1 MRSTGKQVPHLQSFL
16 ERFNQGY
23 HFALVNKKTD
33 KIASSNNWQLSL
45 AALAYQSR
53 DHSGIASLLP
63 QSKAKDL
70 LQDNKLKN
78 KKRRGEKSY
87 LASQIA
93 REQAKLFIPTL
104 AAFYESVLPAYKPFR
119 RHELCKWIVKILSMP
134 GSPANVYAS
143 HKGYDELI
151 DADPGARWWQDQYK
165 KMQS

>member
-1 MRSTGKQVPHLQSFL
+1 MRSTGKQVTHLQWFF

-23 HFALVNKKTD
+23 HLALVNKKTD
-33 KIASSNNWQLSL
+33 KIASSNNWLLSL
-45 AALAYQSR
+45 AALAYQSG

-119 RHELCKWIVKILSMP
+119 RHELCKWIVKVLSIP

-151 DADPGARWWQDQYK
+151 DAVPGARWWQDQYK

>member
-1 MRSTGKQVPHLQSFL
+1 MRSTGKQFPQLQRIL
-16 ERFNQGY
+16 KRFKQGY
-23 HFALVNKKTD
+23 HLALVNKETD

-53 DHSGIASLLP
+53 DHSGILSLLP

-70 LQDNKLKN
+70 LKDNKLKN
-78 KKRRGEKSY
+78 KKRRGEKSN
-87 LASQIA
+87 LASRIA

-104 AAFYESVLPAYKPFR
+104 VTFYESVLPTYKPFR
-119 RHELCKWIVKILSMP
+119 RHELCKWIVKVLSIP

-151 DADPGARWWQDQYK
+151 DAVPGARWWQDQYK

>member
-53 DHSGIASLLP
+53 DHSGIVSLLP
-63 QSKAKDL
+63 QSKAKGL

-119 RHELCKWIVKILSMP
+119 RHELCKWIVKVLSIP